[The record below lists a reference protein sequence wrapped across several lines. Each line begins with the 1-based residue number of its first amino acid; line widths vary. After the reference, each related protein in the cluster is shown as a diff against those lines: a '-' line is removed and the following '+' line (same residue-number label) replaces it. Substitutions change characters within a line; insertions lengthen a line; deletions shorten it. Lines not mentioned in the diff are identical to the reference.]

1 MSASVVPTVRGARRA
16 TIVAVVVSL
25 VLAAVLGIAALLGG
39 EFGELQGRI
48 LLTTVT
54 VAAFGTTSLCHLAV
68 VTRSVRA
75 VGFTGIAASLVA
87 ALCAL
92 VLIWRDWSGEVAEGW
107 SKALALSAIAAV
119 SLAQANLLLLLAG
132 RRHPVIRVSLGVTL
146 LAITAAAVM
155 VALPILTD
163 GDIPGDDGDGYWR
176 ALGVVGILD
185 ALGTI
190 ALPVLGL
197 VLRRPDEHGE
207 PQATVRLVLDLP
219 AELAERLD
227 ARTGGGSRE
236 AAALVVLEQGL
247 GADSPR

>member
-1 MSASVVPTVRGARRA
+1 MSASVVTTVRGARRA

-25 VLAAVLGIAALLGG
+25 VLAAALGIAALLGG
-39 EFGELQGRI
+39 EFGKLQGQI

-75 VGFTGIAASLVA
+75 VGFAGIAASLGA

-92 VLIWRDWSGEVAEGW
+92 VLIWWSAGQDAEGW
-107 SKALALSAIAAV
+107 YKALAVSAIAAV

-132 RRHPVIRVSLGVTL
+132 RRYPVIRVSLGVTL
-146 LAITAAAVM
+146 LAITVAGVM

-163 GDIPGDDGDGYWR
+163 GEIPGADDEGYWR
-176 ALGVVGILD
+176 GLGVVGILD

-197 VLRRPDEHGE
+197 VLRRPDQGGGR
-207 PQATVRLVLDLP
+207 QATVRLVLDLP
-219 AELAERLD
+219 AGLAEQLD
-227 ARTGGGSRE
+227 ARAGEGSRE

-247 GADSPR
+247 DADPPR